1 MLARLGIRGDDV
13 FKPARVLSG
22 GERGRVALAKLLM
35 GSANLLLLDEPT
47 NHLDV
52 FTLEVLQELLSTYQG
67 TILFVS
73 HDSAFRDAVATRM
86 IEFDSGKLAAFEGG
100 AAEKNAREN
109 ADRLREAIET
119 EISVL
124 QMRMAV
130 VAARMSVP
138 KKGDSPEKLNEEYLA
153 LADELRKRKNSL
165 I

>member
-1 MLARLGIRGDDV
+1 
-13 FKPARVLSG
+13 
-22 GERGRVALAKLLM
+22 
-35 GSANLLLLDEPT
+35 
-47 NHLDV
+47 
-52 FTLEVLQELLSTYQG
+52 
-67 TILFVS
+67 
-73 HDSAFRDAVATRM
+73 M

-109 ADRLREAIET
+109 ADRSREAIET

-130 VAARMSVP
+130 VAARMSAP

-153 LADELRKRKNSL
+153 LAEALRKRKNSL